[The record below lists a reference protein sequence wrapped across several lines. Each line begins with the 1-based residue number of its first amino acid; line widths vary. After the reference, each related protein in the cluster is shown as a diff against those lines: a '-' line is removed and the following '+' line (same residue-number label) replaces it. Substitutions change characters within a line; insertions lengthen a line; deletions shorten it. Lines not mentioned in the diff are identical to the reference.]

1 MNTMTTADII
11 YERAKTLPEE
21 QAREVLDFL
30 EYLQAKLDKLAAPTT
45 KETEIKETE
54 PLPGFGMWANRQDI
68 PSTDEY
74 LRNARKPRYTL

>member
-1 MNTMTTADII
+1 MNTLTTADII

-30 EYLQAKLDKLAAPTT
+30 EYLQAKLKKLATT
-45 KETEIKETE
+45 TQEVPSEDAE
-54 PLPGFGMWANRQDI
+54 PLPGFGMWANRPDM

-74 LRNARKPRYTL
+74 LRNTRKPRYSL